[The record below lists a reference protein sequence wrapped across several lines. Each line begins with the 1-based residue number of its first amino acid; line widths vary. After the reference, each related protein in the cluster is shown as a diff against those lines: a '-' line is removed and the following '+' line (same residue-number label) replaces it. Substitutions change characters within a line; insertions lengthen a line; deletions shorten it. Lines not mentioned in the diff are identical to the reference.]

1 MGKSRL
7 MKKNIFF
14 KKMHGS
20 GNDFILIDNRD
31 HKIKLSDA
39 PKAAVNLCRRHFG
52 IGADGLILIEES
64 GKTAFK
70 WHFFNADGSH
80 ADMCGNGGRCAARFA
95 VIEGISGPELKFETG
110 AGIIKARVKDS
121 TVKLQLT
128 PPKNLKLDMKI
139 TLHERP
145 KTVHFVDTGVPHTV
159 VFPKDLEAEPVFE
172 LGRLIRYHRAFSP
185 DGTNVNFVKVTG
197 PSSILIRTYERGV
210 EDETYACGTGAVASA
225 LISSLKGF
233 VRPPVEVTTWGG
245 EHLKIHF
252 QKEEAPDF
260 LEVYLEGR
268 AVLVYSG
275 VTEEI

>member
-1 MGKSRL
+1 
-7 MKKNIFF
+7 MKKGISF

-39 PKAAVNLCRRHFG
+39 PKTAVNFCKRHFG
-52 IGADGLILIEES
+52 IGADGLILVEKSE
-64 GKTAFK
+64 KAAFK

-110 AGIIKARVKDS
+110 AGMIKAQVKDS

-139 TLHERP
+139 ALHEKPR
-145 KTVHFVDTGVPHTV
+145 TVHFIDTGVPHAV
-159 VFPKDLEAEPVFE
+159 VFPKDIETEPVFE
-172 LGRLIRYHRAFSP
+172 MGRLIRYHRAFSP

-225 LISSLKGF
+225 LISSLRGLVK
-233 VRPPVEVTTWGG
+233 PPVEVTTWGG

-260 LEVYLEGR
+260 REVYLEGR
-268 AVLVYSG
+268 AVLVFSG